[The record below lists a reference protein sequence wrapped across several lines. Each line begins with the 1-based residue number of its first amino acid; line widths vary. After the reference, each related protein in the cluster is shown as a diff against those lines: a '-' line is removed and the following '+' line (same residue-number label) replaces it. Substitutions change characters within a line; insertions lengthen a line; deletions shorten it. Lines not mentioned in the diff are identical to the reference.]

1 MRAMLEAK
9 DIEREDQELIRRMA
23 NKDSAALDLF
33 YSRHNRLAFS
43 LILRIVGSREDSEDV
58 LLDVFWQAW
67 QQAGRYDAA
76 RGKPIAWLLTIA
88 RTRAIDSIRA
98 SGRKHTISETEQPAQ
113 DALQSPRKDDP
124 FVSADTRRAVREALG
139 TLPENQRTLLEMA
152 YFDGMTHTE
161 IASAVKQPLGTVKDR
176 IRNGMLHLRKQ
187 LKAYL

>member
-1 MRAMLEAK
+1 MRAMLEGK
-9 DIEREDQELIRRMA
+9 DIEREDRDLIHRMA
-23 NKDSAALDLF
+23 DKDAVALDAF
-33 YSRHNRLAFS
+33 YSRYNRLAFS
-43 LILRIVGSREDSEDV
+43 LILRIVGSREDAEDV

-67 QQAGRYDAA
+67 QQAGRYDAT

-98 SGRKHTISETEQPAQ
+98 SGRKHTIQETQEHTQ
-113 DALQSPRKDDP
+113 DAPQAPRKDDP
-124 FVSADTRRAVREALG
+124 FVSADTRRAVRDALS

-161 IASAVKQPLGTVKDR
+161 IASALKQPLGTVKDR
-176 IRNGMLHLRKQ
+176 IRNGMLHLRKH